1 MRDHTKMLQRHAVS
15 LRESSVADGRLDG
28 IARDLENAA
37 DVIAGWKD
45 PHVMRQRAEEVEVRV
60 WRELLAAEEK
70 NMEAIRKDDVE
81 EIERAARIRRE
92 ARTKHN
98 RALAELARWQG
109 R

>member
-1 MRDHTKMLQRHAVS
+1 MRNLEKRLRRHVHALRSIATEELDRPGMALS
-15 LRESSVADGRLDG
+15 LEHD
-28 IARDLENAA
+28 A

-45 PHVMRQRAEEVEVRV
+45 PQVMRQRAEEVEIRV
-60 WRELLAAEEK
+60 WREYLAAEER